1 VKISGYRIELGEI
14 ESVLRQCELVS
25 QAVVLAVAD
34 KDRKKRLVGYV
45 VGKGSYDRANVI
57 IFLKSKLPDY
67 MVPTLWVELD
77 SIPLTSNGKIDR
89 KALPEF
95 NAEEQIKEQYI
106 APRTDSEKLL
116 VAIWEDVLKVNNVG
130 ITHDFFDL
138 GGHSLLAV
146 QIVNQ
151 IKKKTGKVLPISILF
166 KYSNIELLDAFLNG
180 EETEREDKALIP
192 IKPTGSKMPMYFVH
206 GVGLNVMNFAD
217 VASALDEDQP
227 LYGLQALGLGGK
239 FHPMTDLSEIAKT
252 YVSEI
257 IEHNPTGPYAIG
269 GYSLGGFIALEMRR
283 QFELMNKEVKVLAII
298 DTNADHTDDFITLL
312 PKKLKRH
319 SMKWLKLLLNFATQ
333 PGKTIQAQKSIK
345 MEDKAYRYDAIKI
358 AKESGDK
365 DYYNLMKNIRDNYY
379 SAFRKSK
386 IAPFNGFVYLF
397 RAATCIHYTNDKQ
410 YLGWSKYALK
420 GVKEIELP
428 GDHRTMLLKPNADQF
443 ARALQAVLD
452 DHK

>member
-1 VKISGYRIELGEI
+1 M
-14 ESVLRQCELVS
+14 
-25 QAVVLAVAD
+25 AVAD

-45 VGKGSYDRANVI
+45 VRKGNYDRANVI
-57 IFLKSKLPDY
+57 TFLKSKLPDY

-77 SIPLTSNGKIDR
+77 NIPLTSNGKIDR

-95 NAEEQIKEQYI
+95 NTEEQIKEQYI

-116 VAIWEDVLKVNNVG
+116 VEIWEDVLKVNNVG

-166 KYSNIELLDAFLNG
+166 KYSNIELLDAFLN
-180 EETEREDKALIP
+180 EEGTEREDKALIP

-217 VASALDEDQP
+217 LASALDEDQP

-283 QFELMNKEVKVLAII
+283 QFELMNKEVRVLAII
-298 DTNADHTDDFITLL
+298 DTNADHTDDFIALL

-319 SMKWLKLLLNFATQ
+319 SIKWLKLLLSFATQ
-333 PGKTIQAQKSIK
+333 PGKTIQTQKSIK
-345 MEDKAYRYDAIKI
+345 LEDKAYRYDAIKL

-379 SAFRKSK
+379 SAFKKSK
-386 IAPFNGFVYLF
+386 IAPFDGFVYLF

-443 ARALQAVLD
+443 ARALQKVLD